1 MALPETERFRVEKLL
16 LAYCEKRIPAHVRDQ
31 IKLTFRITGNK
42 ALLLESRPLYS
53 DPNEWIEMKVSQFE
67 YNPETNRWT
76 LYCFDRNSKRRD
88 YKPNFKEKIFEK
100 LLAEVDA
107 DPTGIF
113 WG

>member
-31 IKLTFRITGNK
+31 IKLTFHITGNK
-42 ALLLESRPLYS
+42 VLLLESRPLYS

-67 YNPETNRWT
+67 YNPETFRWT

-88 YKPNFKEKIFEK
+88 YKPSFKEKIFEK